1 MIDMNIFQYKKKI
14 KKNGLKKVIR
24 EIMEN
29 IKKNDKYNAFIS
41 INEEVLEEAE
51 KLKING
57 KNKKPLHGIP
67 ISIKDNIAVKN
78 QKLTCG
84 SNLLA
89 NFISPYDAT
98 VIKRLKNAGA
108 LIVGK
113 TNMDEFAMGASNE
126 YSAYGPVK
134 NPLNPEYVPGGSS
147 GGSAASVS
155 GNFVPVS
162 LGSDTGGS
170 VRQPASFTGCV
181 GFKPTYGRVSRYGLT
196 AFSSSL
202 DQIGPITKNVDDT
215 SLIYRIIS
223 GKDNKDSTSSEK
235 KIEEYEANRKKKFS
249 IGVPFDLIEDINEDI
264 KKDFLETIEQLKNNG
279 HTIKKISFETIKYAV
294 PTYQII
300 STAEASS
307 NLARFDGIIYGN
319 RKQNEKNLVSVTRDR
334 GFGIEVKRRCMVG
347 TFVLSSG
354 YSDKYYKNALKA
366 KKIIS
371 KELKNHFKNL
381 DLLALPTTPNKPFK
395 IGEKSDDVLYLYKGD
410 LFTIPANLS
419 GLPAISIPVK
429 KNGDFYSSIQFM
441 SSYFQEGILFDIG
454 REIEKMGGKK

>member
-1 MIDMNIFQYKKKI
+1 MNIFQYKKKI

-41 INEEVLEEAE
+41 VNEKVLEEAE
-51 KLKING
+51 KLEKNG
-57 KNKKPLHGIP
+57 KNNKPLHGVP

-223 GKDNKDSTSSEK
+223 GKDNMDSTSSDR
-235 KIEEYEANRKKKFS
+235 KIEEYKENCKKEYS
-249 IGVPFDLIEDINEDI
+249 IGVPFDLIEDIDEDI

-441 SSYFQEGILFDIG
+441 SNSFQEEILFDIG